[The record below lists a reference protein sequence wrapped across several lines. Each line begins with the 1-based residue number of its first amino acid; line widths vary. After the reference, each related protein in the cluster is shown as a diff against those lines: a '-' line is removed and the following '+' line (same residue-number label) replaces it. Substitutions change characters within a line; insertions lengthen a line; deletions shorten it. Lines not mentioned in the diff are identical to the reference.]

1 MNILK
6 RKNKDL
12 AHPATTMSFDKLYK
26 GLMKRVE
33 SGLINIQKHRG
44 LEIFSYSKSCVYEGA
59 WDKFTVAARG
69 LILCPHFQHK
79 KIVGLAF
86 PKFWNYGEVSTK
98 LPNLGFRAFTKY
110 DGSLGICFFNEGK
123 WQVATKGSF
132 QSEQAVWATDYLNKY
147 ASLDDMDPNITYLT
161 EIIVPW
167 NKIVVSYSFSG
178 LVLLSGYHLDSG
190 IELTRDEVIAETTA
204 IGFIKSKE
212 ENYVSLD
219 DMLVAAETLD
229 SDNEGF
235 VVRFSNGYRIKIKG
249 SEYCRIHRLISNCTP
264 LAIWDMM
271 RNLDDLDVIRV
282 DLTEEH
288 QRDFDKIRS
297 LLLVEFY
304 KYIDEIIRIYEDT
317 IDLSDKELGLKLKAG
332 ELNKYSKVAR
342 GFVFACRKRNF
353 LIDVYKV
360 PESKSKNVRNALFE
374 AFRPVGNVLEG
385 FNESSAEDRFDL

>member
-1 MNILK
+1 
-6 RKNKDL
+6 
-12 AHPATTMSFDKLYK
+12 
-26 GLMKRVE
+26 
-33 SGLINIQKHRG
+33 
-44 LEIFSYSKSCVYEGA
+44 
-59 WDKFTVAARG
+59 
-69 LILCPHFQHK
+69 
-79 KIVGLAF
+79 
-86 PKFWNYGEVSTK
+86 
-98 LPNLGFRAFTKY
+98 
-110 DGSLGICFFNEGK
+110 
-123 WQVATKGSF
+123 
-132 QSEQAVWATDYLNKY
+132 
-147 ASLDDMDPNITYLT
+147 
-161 EIIVPW
+161 
-167 NKIVVSYSFSG
+167 
-178 LVLLSGYHLDSG
+178 
-190 IELTRDEVIAETTA
+190 
-204 IGFIKSKE
+204 
-212 ENYVSLD
+212 
-219 DMLVAAETLD
+219 
-229 SDNEGF
+229 
-235 VVRFSNGYRIKIKG
+235 
-249 SEYCRIHRLISNCTP
+249 
-264 LAIWDMM
+264 MM